1 MRKEKE
7 ERMELSHEA
16 DPKYRTVFHVVL
28 ILAVLYLG
36 VVFLKSFI

>member
-1 MRKEKE
+1 MKKQQE

-36 VVFLKSFI
+36 LVFLKSFL